1 MFNLRSDD
9 FVILCLTEKNIRR
22 SNSSLLINNLLY
34 QEKNDNKGSRE
45 KMAKWRCL
53 TSYTD
58 KADAMQVDEFVAKL
72 VKENKG
78 AETHAERKTPY
89 Q

>member
-1 MFNLRSDD
+1 
-9 FVILCLTEKNIRR
+9 
-22 SNSSLLINNLLY
+22 
-34 QEKNDNKGSRE
+34 
-45 KMAKWRCL
+45 MAKWRCL